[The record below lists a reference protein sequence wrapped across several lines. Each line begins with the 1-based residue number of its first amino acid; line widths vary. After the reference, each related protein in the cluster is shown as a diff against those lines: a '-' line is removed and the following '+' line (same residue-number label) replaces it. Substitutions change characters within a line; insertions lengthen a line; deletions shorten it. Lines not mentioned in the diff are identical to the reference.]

1 MTTSNLLESIGA
13 SADSFVSLERS
24 ESGVAGNSERGAGG
38 GVEEKGPSRTQM
50 IRVPLSPTKGRHKG
64 S

>member
-38 GVEEKGPSRTQM
+38 GVEEKGPSRT
-50 IRVPLSPTKGRHKG
+50 
-64 S
+64 